1 MRVGCGV
8 VDHAIDVRGF
18 REFREERLFVEAGC
32 DAALHVNEAALQC
45 EPQRRLLA
53 PVRGVVDIGETPLD
67 GVGDFRV
74 VEVRIRQ
81 TATAF
86 HPAAIAALDP
96 VMTVVE
102 PFLLGLER
110 DLRAPGIR

>member
-1 MRVGCGV
+1 VRVGCGV

-18 REFREERLFVEAGC
+18 REFREEGLFVETRR
-32 DAALHVNEAALQC
+32 DAALYVNEAALQC
-45 EPQRRLLA
+45 EPQRRLFA
-53 PVRGVVDIGETPLD
+53 PVGGVVDIGEPPLD
-67 GVGDFRV
+67 GVGDLRI
-74 VEVRIRQ
+74 VEVRVRQ

-102 PFLLGLER
+102 PFLLGLEWT
-110 DLRAPGIR
+110 